1 MENQQ
6 EQEININAPVLID
19 NGEVSIYQNSQAFEH
34 AQRIAKMISASSLI
48 PQKYQNNIPNTM
60 IALEMA
66 NRMKLSPLMVM
77 QNLDVVQGKPS
88 WSSTFVISMINGC
101 GKFKD
106 FDWITEKDQQGNTRS
121 ATAFAT
127 RISDGKVVEG
137 TKVTLEMATA
147 EGWMGKNGSKW
158 KTMPE
163 QMIRYRS
170 ATFFAR
176 LHCPELLNG
185 IVTTDEVYDI
195 KSNDEYSQEQRQS
208 SSNAA
213 KNMYN
218 VSGNK

>member
-1 MENQQ
+1 MGNQT
-6 EQEININAPVLID
+6 ELELNPDAPILID
-19 NGEVSIYQNSQAFEH
+19 NSDVSIYHNSQSFEH
-34 AQRIAKMISASSLI
+34 AQRIAKMITASNLI
-48 PQKYQNNIPNTM
+48 PAKYQNNIPNTM

-106 FDWITEKDQQGNTRS
+106 FDWEVVKDNTG
-121 ATAFAT
+121 ATKSAFAYAT
-127 RISDGKVVEG
+127 RLSDNKRIEG
-137 TKVTLEMATA
+137 TTVTLDMAVA

-208 SSNAA
+208 SANAA
-213 KNMYN
+213 KNAYN
-218 VSGNK
+218 V